1 MKSLPLRLLG
11 AMMLLS
17 HHAMGEALPGPDKA
31 IPNAVKALSVPSLA
45 GVPES
50 ITTAVSTASE
60 SAQSH
65 VKCGLSHLHFGWEF
79 EACRHFAAAI
89 REDPECMIAHWGM
102 VMALLA
108 PTPETFANRNA
119 AAERMMSL
127 IESGVGTPLERDYAY
142 ALLKHLAEGPLAS
155 ADAFRKIVGHF
166 PNDMQAGVLTALFT
180 RSGYDIMGE
189 PTPDQESAEKMLR
202 DWMYKSP
209 GNPVPLNALL
219 VVRAEAPKL
228 DDTLP
233 YARALCATHPD
244 YAPFQYLLGHY
255 EWRCG
260 NHEEALDAFTKA
272 ASLFEKWMQ
281 ENKITFADCPE
292 WLDAMNYR
300 IVTLNSM
307 GRRQEAFEEALKL
320 SETPLPAGRPSSPGI
335 QTFWW
340 ETKTLPA
347 RLALDSGIIP
357 NSVPR
362 EKLLPAATVT
372 KELMKQTLAHWW
384 INGLRIT
391 LEAHRQ
397 IEAGEIDKARDTVNA
412 LNQHGEMMVAS
423 QKTAI
428 ESGERSEWNR
438 AFRALE
444 LITAE
449 ARGRLAFAGPKDGRN
464 LAYNW
469 FNAASDR
476 QTQTPMMKPPMVL
489 TSMAGQLGEYFIACD
504 QPAEAVEAFEKALA
518 AFPNDSRLLERLRS
532 ARNKQSKPATPAS
545 DPAKQPDR

>member
-31 IPNAVKALSVPSLA
+31 IPNAVKALSAPSLA

-260 NHEEALDAFTKA
+260 NHEEALDAFTNA

-320 SETPLPAGRPSSPGI
+320 SETPLPADRPSSPGI

-476 QTQTPMMKPPMVL
+476 QTQTPMTKPPMVL
-489 TSMAGQLGEYFIACD
+489 TPMAGQLGEYFIACD

-532 ARNKQSKPATPAS
+532 ARNKQSKPEP
-545 DPAKQPDR
+545 QPDEKAPQPER